1 MTQEDKELLLKDLC
15 ARIPSKELTMTREE
29 VRKNEKITATY
40 VEGKK
45 VKVFYDDRKCCE
57 EDDRDPNFL
66 PEQYHV
72 KKEPSRPF
80 HNAEECLN
88 EMMKHQPFGW
98 VYDKNNNQ
106 FLNTNRVGNDG
117 VDFYGR
123 QRNTFAKANSY
134 ITFADKEPFG
144 IKE

>member
-1 MTQEDKELLLKDLC
+1 MKNKKIIEIEIPRNKCAEWVNGVLTLVDEPQDEPQDVTERIKTFED
-15 ARIPSKELTMTREE
+15 A
-29 VRKNEKITATY
+29 
-40 VEGKK
+40 
-45 VKVFYDDRKCCE
+45 CE

-88 EMMKHQPFGW
+88 EMVKHQPFGW